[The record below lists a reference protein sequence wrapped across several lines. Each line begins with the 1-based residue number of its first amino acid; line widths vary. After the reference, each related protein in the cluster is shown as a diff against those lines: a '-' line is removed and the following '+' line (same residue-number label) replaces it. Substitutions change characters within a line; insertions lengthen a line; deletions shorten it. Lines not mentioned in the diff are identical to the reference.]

1 MDLALATGKALGLV
15 TRPWLTATLRME
27 GWSSPDLGNK
37 DTTEL
42 KGDNEGQGE
51 LLPWGTFP
59 RLLGPCTGKPQWG
72 VVGLGDPR

>member
-1 MDLALATGKALGLV
+1 MA
-15 TRPWLTATLRME
+15 

-51 LLPWGTFP
+51 LLPWGTLP
-59 RLLGPCTGKPQWG
+59 GLLGPCTGKPQWG